1 MMTEKKN
8 ELQETFWKCDRCG
21 YTFKAETLP
30 EKCPSCGTKCEFRNV
45 TCYAPECGFKG
56 VDPRLK

>member
-1 MMTEKKN
+1 MSEKKN
-8 ELQETFWKCDRCG
+8 DLPETFWKCENCG
-21 YTFKAETLP
+21 YTFGGDALP
-30 EKCPSCGTKCEFRNV
+30 EQCPSCRQKCLFRNV